1 MKGTIV
7 FTSVALAGL
16 AAAPFHPFFGPFA
29 GGFSPFFLLIPLF
42 WIVVVGLIIGFAVRG
57 RRRFWAHGGYGAYG
71 RGPWGQGAWGQ
82 NAAAQSAEGV
92 LAQRFANGDID
103 EKEYRARLE
112 VLRASSPLPFQ
123 PPQK

>member
-1 MKGTIV
+1 M
-7 FTSVALAGL
+7 FSSLAL
-16 AAAPFHPFFGPFA
+16 AAAPFHHFV
-29 GGFSPFFLLIPLF
+29 GGFAPLFLLIPLF
-42 WIVVVGLIIGFAVRG
+42 WIVVVGLIIAFAVRG

-71 RGPWGQGAWGQ
+71 PWGGRGPWGQGAWGQGPWGQ

-103 EKEYRARLE
+103 EQEYRARLE
-112 VLRASSPLPFQ
+112 VLRASAPLPPQ